1 MAGQRSRKIHDYGK
15 GDIWTMKVILTGN
28 EAIARGA
35 YEAGVAVS
43 TAYPGTPSTEILE
56 NMATYEGVYAEWSP
70 NEKVALEVATGAAI
84 GGRRALAAMKHVGVN
99 VAADPLFTVSYTGI
113 KGGLVIVTAD
123 DPEMHSSQNEQ
134 DNRNYAKFA
143 KVPMLEPADS
153 QEAKDYIKLAF
164 ELSERFDTP
173 VFVRTTTRVSHSKSI
188 VELSEPQQ
196 RPAAPALEKQPDK
209 YVMVPAH
216 ARQRHPL
223 VEQRIK
229 DLEAFAEEFA
239 ENRMELQDPAVGIIA
254 SGTCYQYAREAFPGY
269 SFLKLGMVYPLPKKK
284 IKEFARQVKKLYA
297 FEELDPFF
305 EEQIKALGIE
315 ITGKEVFPSCGEF
328 DPGTAEQGIRGS
340 TGTEKKDT
348 VIPFLPPR
356 PPTMCPGCPHR
367 GLFYALNKM
376 KVFVA
381 GDIGCYTLACL
392 PPLKAVDTCIC
403 MGASIGH
410 AMGLDKA
417 LGSEALGRV
426 VAVIGDSTFLHSGIT
441 GLLDVAYNRGA
452 CTVIILDNW
461 TTAMTGR
468 QDHPGTGMTIREE
481 KTTKVDYV
489 KLVKALGIKHVKKV
503 DPFDLKT
510 LNKVLKKE
518 LNRPEP
524 SVIIT
529 DSPCVLYRRVEKG
542 GKKPLLYV
550 EPSECIGCKA
560 CLQLGCPALEW
571 VSLPPQEQAAQMK
584 KKGEAFVNP
593 GLCIGCELCSQLCR
607 KGAIRKKDGN
617 N

>member
-1 MAGQRSRKIHDYGK
+1 
-15 GDIWTMKVILTGN
+15 MKVILSGN

-35 YEAGVAVS
+35 YEAGVVVA

-56 NMATYEGVYAEWSP
+56 NVARYEGVYAEWSP
-70 NEKVALEVATGAAI
+70 NEKVALEVATGAGI
-84 GGRRALAAMKHVGVN
+84 GGCRALAAMKHVGVN

-113 KGGLVIVTAD
+113 KGGLVIITAD

-143 KVPMLEPADS
+143 KVPMFEPADS
-153 QEAKDYIKLAF
+153 QEAKDFIKQAF

-173 VFVRTTTRVSHSKSI
+173 VFVRTTTRISHSKSV
-188 VELSEPQQ
+188 VELSEPQ
-196 RPAAPALEKQPDK
+196 RLTVKPAIEKQPDK

-216 ARQRHPL
+216 ARKRHPL
-223 VEQRIK
+223 VEKRIK
-229 DLEAFAEEFA
+229 DLEAFAEEFP
-239 ENRMELQDPAVGIIA
+239 ENRMEIKDTAVGIIA
-254 SGTCYQYAREAFPGY
+254 SGTCYQYAKEAFPEY
-269 SFLKLGMVYPLPKKK
+269 SFLKLGMVYPLPKNK
-284 IKEFARQVKKLYA
+284 IKEFAQQVKKLYA

-305 EEQIKALGIE
+305 EEQVKALGIE
-315 ITGKEVFPSCGEF
+315 ILGKEVFPLCGEF
-328 DPGTAEQGIRGS
+328 DPGTAEKGLRRLPEEI
-340 TGTEKKDT
+340 KKDESL
-348 VIPFLPPR
+348 PYLPPR

-367 GLFYALNKM
+367 GLFYALNKL

-417 LGSEALGRV
+417 LGSEALGKV

-452 CTVIILDNW
+452 CTIIILDNW

-468 QDHPGTGMTIREE
+468 QDHPGTGMTVKGEP
-481 KTTKVDYV
+481 TSKVDYV
-489 KLVKALGIKHVKKV
+489 KLAKALGVKQVKKV
-503 DPFDLKT
+503 DPF
-510 LNKVLKKE
+510 NLKKLQTILRRE
-518 LNRPEP
+518 VNRPEP
-524 SVIIT
+524 SVVIS
-529 DSPCVLYRRVEKG
+529 DAPCVLFRRIDKAG
-542 GKKPLLYV
+542 PRPMLYV
-550 EPSECIGCKA
+550 ESSDCIGCKA

-571 VSLPPQEQAAQMK
+571 TMLSQDAAGTQGK
-584 KKGEAFVNP
+584 KKGEAYVNP
-593 GLCIGCELCSQLCR
+593 SLCVGCEVCAQICK
-607 KGAIRKKDGN
+607 KGAIKKRDGRN
-617 N
+617 

>member
-1 MAGQRSRKIHDYGK
+1 
-15 GDIWTMKVILTGN
+15 MKVILSGN

-35 YEAGVAVS
+35 YEAGVVVA
-43 TAYPGTPSTEILE
+43 TAYPGTPSTEIIE
-56 NMATYEGVYAEWSP
+56 NVAQYEGIYAEWSP

-84 GGRRALAAMKHVGVN
+84 GGCRALAAMKHVGVN

-113 KGGLVIVTAD
+113 KGGLVIITAD

-143 KVPMLEPADS
+143 KVPMLEPSDS
-153 QEAKDYIKLAF
+153 QEAKDFIKQAF

-173 VFVRTTTRVSHSKSI
+173 VFVRTTTRISHSKSV
-188 VELSEPQQ
+188 VELSEPQE
-196 RPAAPALEKQPDK
+196 RPPKPTLEKHPDK

-216 ARQRHPL
+216 ARKRHPL

-229 DLEAFAEEFA
+229 DLEAFAEEFP
-239 ENRMELQDPAVGIIA
+239 ENRMEIQDTSVGIIT
-254 SGTCYQYAREAFPGY
+254 SGTCYQYAKEAFPEY
-269 SFLKLGMVYPLPKKK
+269 SFLKLGMVYPLPKNKLR
-284 IKEFARQVKKLYA
+284 EFARKVKKLYA

-305 EEQIKALGIE
+305 EEQVKALGIA
-315 ITGKEVFPSCGEF
+315 ILGKEVFPLCGEF
-328 DPGTAEQGIRGS
+328 DPGTAEQGIRGLP
-340 TGTEKKDT
+340 EEKKKDT
-348 VIPFLPPR
+348 SLPYLPPR

-367 GLFYALNKM
+367 GLFYALNKL

-417 LGSEALGRV
+417 LGSEALGKV

-452 CTVIILDNW
+452 CTIIILDNW

-468 QDHPGTGMTIREE
+468 QDHPGTGMTIKGEA
-481 KTTKVDYV
+481 TSKVDYV
-489 KLVKALGIKHVKKV
+489 KLAKALGVKQVKKV
-503 DPFDLKT
+503 DPFNLKT
-510 LNKVLKKE
+510 LQTILRREV
-518 LNRPEP
+518 NRPEP
-524 SVIIT
+524 SVVIS
-529 DSPCVLYRRVEKG
+529 DAPCVLFRRIEKAG
-542 GKKPLLYV
+542 SRPVLQVK
-550 EPSECIGCKA
+550 SSDCIGCKA

-571 VSLPPQEQAAQMK
+571 VLLSQEAADARQK
-584 KKGEAFVNP
+584 KKGEAYVNP
-593 GLCIGCELCSQLCR
+593 SLCVGCEVCAQICK
-607 KGAIRKKDGN
+607 KGAIKKQDGRG
-617 N
+617 

>member
-1 MAGQRSRKIHDYGK
+1 
-15 GDIWTMKVILTGN
+15 MKVILSGN

-35 YEAGVAVS
+35 YEAGVVVA

-56 NMATYEGVYAEWSP
+56 NVARYEGVYAEWSP

-84 GGRRALAAMKHVGVN
+84 GGCRALAAMKHVGVN

-113 KGGLVIVTAD
+113 KGGLVIITAD

-153 QEAKDYIKLAF
+153 QEAKDFIKQAF

-173 VFVRTTTRVSHSKSI
+173 VFVRTTTRISHSKSV

-196 RPAAPALEKQPDK
+196 RPPKPALEKQPGK

-216 ARQRHPL
+216 ARKRHPL
-223 VEQRIK
+223 VEKRIK
-229 DLEAFAEEFA
+229 DLEAFAEEFP
-239 ENRMELQDPAVGIIA
+239 ENRMEIQDTSVGIIT
-254 SGTCYQYAREAFPGY
+254 SGTCYQYAKEAFPGY
-269 SFLKLGMVYPLPKKK
+269 SFLKLGMVYPLPKNK
-284 IKEFARQVKKLYA
+284 IREFAQKVKKLYA

-305 EEQIKALGIE
+305 EEQVKALGIE
-315 ITGKEVFPSCGEF
+315 ILGKEVFPLCGEF
-328 DPGTAEQGIRGS
+328 DPGTAEQGIRGLS
-340 TGTEKKDT
+340 EEKKKDESL
-348 VIPFLPPR
+348 PYLPPR

-367 GLFYALNKM
+367 GLFYALNKL

-392 PPLKAVDTCIC
+392 PPLQAVDTCIC

-417 LGSEALGRV
+417 LGSAALGKV

-452 CTVIILDNW
+452 CTIIILDNW

-468 QDHPGTGMTIREE
+468 QDHPGTGMTVKGEP
-481 KTTKVDYV
+481 TSKVDYV
-489 KLVKALGIKHVKKV
+489 KLAKALGVKQVKKV
-503 DPFDLKT
+503 DPFNLKMLQT
-510 LNKVLKKE
+510 ILRREV
-518 LNRPEP
+518 NRPEP
-524 SVIIT
+524 SVIIS
-529 DSPCVLYRRVEKG
+529 DAPCVLFRRIEKAG
-542 GKKPLLYV
+542 PRPVLYV
-550 EPSECIGCKA
+550 ESSDCIGCKA

-571 VSLPPQEQAAQMK
+571 VTLTQETAAAQPK
-584 KKGEAFVNP
+584 KKGEAYVNP
-593 GLCIGCELCSQLCR
+593 SLCVGCEVCSQICK
-607 KGAIRKKDGN
+607 KGAIKKRDDRS
-617 N
+617 

>member
-1 MAGQRSRKIHDYGK
+1 
-15 GDIWTMKVILTGN
+15 MKVILSGN

-35 YEAGVAVS
+35 YEAGVVVA

-56 NMATYEGVYAEWSP
+56 NVARYEGVYAEWSP

-84 GGRRALAAMKHVGVN
+84 GGCRALAAMKHVGVN

-113 KGGLVIVTAD
+113 KGGLVIITAD

-153 QEAKDYIKLAF
+153 QEAKDFIRLAF

-173 VFVRTTTRVSHSKSI
+173 VFVRTTTRISHSKSI

-196 RPAAPALEKQPDK
+196 RPPKPALEKQPGK

-216 ARQRHPL
+216 ARKRHPL
-223 VEQRIK
+223 VEKRIK
-229 DLEAFAEEFA
+229 DLEAFAEEFP
-239 ENRMELQDPAVGIIA
+239 ENRMEIQDTSVGIIT
-254 SGTCYQYAREAFPGY
+254 SGTCYQYAKEAFPGY
-269 SFLKLGMVYPLPKKK
+269 SFLKLGMVYPLPKNK
-284 IKEFARQVKKLYA
+284 IREFAQKVKKLYA

-305 EEQIKALGIE
+305 EEQVKALGIE
-315 ITGKEVFPSCGEF
+315 ILGKEVFPLCGEF
-328 DPGTAEQGIRGS
+328 DPGTAEQGIRGLS
-340 TGTEKKDT
+340 EEKKKDESL
-348 VIPFLPPR
+348 PYLPPR

-367 GLFYALNKM
+367 GLFYALNKL

-392 PPLKAVDTCIC
+392 PPLQAVDTCIC

-417 LGSEALGRV
+417 LGSAALGKV

-452 CTVIILDNW
+452 CTIIILDNW

-468 QDHPGTGMTIREE
+468 QDHPGTGMTVKGEP
-481 KTTKVDYV
+481 TSKVDYV
-489 KLVKALGIKHVKKV
+489 KLAKALGVKQVKKV
-503 DPFDLKT
+503 DPFNLKMLQT
-510 LNKVLKKE
+510 ILRREV
-518 LNRPEP
+518 NRPEP
-524 SVIIT
+524 SVIIS
-529 DSPCVLYRRVEKG
+529 DAPCVLFRRIEKAG
-542 GKKPLLYV
+542 PRPVLYV
-550 EPSECIGCKA
+550 ESSDCIGCKA

-571 VSLPPQEQAAQMK
+571 VTFTQEAAAAQPK
-584 KKGEAFVNP
+584 KKGEAYVNP
-593 GLCIGCELCSQLCR
+593 SLCVGCEVCSQICK
-607 KGAIRKKDGN
+607 KGAIKKRDDRI
-617 N
+617 

>member
-1 MAGQRSRKIHDYGK
+1 
-15 GDIWTMKVILTGN
+15 
-28 EAIARGA
+28 
-35 YEAGVAVS
+35 
-43 TAYPGTPSTEILE
+43 
-56 NMATYEGVYAEWSP
+56 
-70 NEKVALEVATGAAI
+70 
-84 GGRRALAAMKHVGVN
+84 
-99 VAADPLFTVSYTGI
+99 
-113 KGGLVIVTAD
+113 
-123 DPEMHSSQNEQ
+123 
-134 DNRNYAKFA
+134 
-143 KVPMLEPADS
+143 
-153 QEAKDYIKLAF
+153 
-164 ELSERFDTP
+164 
-173 VFVRTTTRVSHSKSI
+173 
-188 VELSEPQQ
+188 
-196 RPAAPALEKQPDK
+196 
-209 YVMVPAH
+209 
-216 ARQRHPL
+216 

-229 DLEAFAEEFA
+229 DLEAFAEDFA
-239 ENRMELQDPAVGIIA
+239 ENRVELQDPSVGIIA

-305 EEQIKALGIE
+305 EEQVKALGIE
-315 ITGKEVFPSCGEF
+315 IIGKEVFPSCGEF
-328 DPGTAEQGIRGS
+328 DPGTAEQGIG
-340 TGTEKKDT
+340 GAAGGEKKGAAL
-348 VIPFLPPR
+348 PYLPPR

-367 GLFYALNKM
+367 GLFYALNKL

-417 LGSEALGRV
+417 LGSAALGRV

-489 KLVKALGIKHVKKV
+489 KLVKALGIKNVKKV
-503 DPFDLKT
+503 DPFDLKK
-510 LNKVLKKE
+510 LNTVLKKE

-542 GKKPLLYV
+542 AQRPLLYV
-550 EPSECIGCKA
+550 ESSECIGCKA

-571 VSLPPQEQAAQMK
+571 VTLLPQDQAELKK

-593 GLCIGCELCSQLCR
+593 TLCIGCELCSQLCR

>member
-1 MAGQRSRKIHDYGK
+1 
-15 GDIWTMKVILTGN
+15 MKVILSGN

-35 YEAGVAVS
+35 YEAGVVVA

-56 NMATYEGVYAEWSP
+56 NVARYEGVYAEWSP

-84 GGRRALAAMKHVGVN
+84 GGCRALAAMKHVGVN

-113 KGGLVIVTAD
+113 KGGLVIITAD

-153 QEAKDYIKLAF
+153 QEAKDFIRLAF

-173 VFVRTTTRVSHSKSI
+173 VFVRTTTRISHSKSI

-196 RPAAPALEKQPDK
+196 RPPKPALEKQPGK

-216 ARQRHPL
+216 ARKRHPL
-223 VEQRIK
+223 VEKRIK
-229 DLEAFAEEFA
+229 DLEAFAEEFP
-239 ENRMELQDPAVGIIA
+239 ENRMEIQDTSVGIIT
-254 SGTCYQYAREAFPGY
+254 SGTCYQYAKEAFPGY
-269 SFLKLGMVYPLPKKK
+269 SFLKLGMVYPLPKNK
-284 IKEFARQVKKLYA
+284 IREFAQKVKKLYA

-305 EEQIKALGIE
+305 EEQVKALGIE
-315 ITGKEVFPSCGEF
+315 ILGKEVFPLCGEF
-328 DPGTAEQGIRGS
+328 DPGTAEQGIRGLS
-340 TGTEKKDT
+340 EEKKKDESL
-348 VIPFLPPR
+348 PYLPPR

-367 GLFYALNKM
+367 GLFYALNKL

-392 PPLKAVDTCIC
+392 PPLQAVDTCIC

-417 LGSEALGRV
+417 LGSAALGKV

-452 CTVIILDNW
+452 CTIIILDNW

-468 QDHPGTGMTIREE
+468 QDHPGTGMTVKGEP
-481 KTTKVDYV
+481 TSKVDYV
-489 KLVKALGIKHVKKV
+489 KLAKALGVKQVKKV
-503 DPFDLKT
+503 DPFNLKMLQT
-510 LNKVLKKE
+510 ILRREV
-518 LNRPEP
+518 NRPEP
-524 SVIIT
+524 SVIIS
-529 DSPCVLYRRVEKG
+529 DAPCVLFRRIEKAG
-542 GKKPLLYV
+542 PRPVLYV
-550 EPSECIGCKA
+550 ESSDCIGCKA

-571 VSLPPQEQAAQMK
+571 VTLTQETAAAQPK
-584 KKGEAFVNP
+584 KKGEAYVNP
-593 GLCIGCELCSQLCR
+593 SLCVGCEVCSQICK
-607 KGAIRKKDGN
+607 KGAIKKRDDRS
-617 N
+617 